1 MALPNLIILGARLT
15 ADPELRFSP
24 SGAAVANFTVA
35 CNDRT
40 FDKTT
45 NEWKDGEATFLNC
58 SVWRDQAEN
67 VAEQL
72 HKGSLVNVYGR
83 LKQRNYQT
91 TDGEKR
97 TVYEVDV
104 DEVSPSL
111 KWKPKTPGQGRAR
124 TQQHRQQ
131 AQADPW
137 GPPAQTAA
145 VDPWG
150 QPSNEIPPF

>member
-91 TDGEKR
+91 KDGEKR

-111 KWKPKTPGQGRAR
+111 KWKPRTKDTASRRPPAVQSSDPWGTRTPA
-124 TQQHRQQ
+124 
-131 AQADPW
+131 ADPW
-137 GPPAQTAA
+137 AAPNTAT
-145 VDPWG
+145 DN
-150 QPSNEIPPF
+150 QPPF